1 MDDALLGLVLQRL
14 NDDHVPS
21 EVSDVLFAACGGD
34 DEPPSCS
41 LACAVILASLL
52 FALDQLRHRSARVR
66 ERAKRHQS
74 FVPIQIAVPEEAL
87 FVKESSAKP
96 KSFLPGGFE
105 VRTVNGGA
113 RQQGPAVARGGQ
125 GRAEPAR
132 RGSLDRSRLFSCR
145 QPPSRKTAVRRSWL
159 LGGGQTQRTS
169 PLPLFGRAGLR
180 FGCRP
185 FLRVRHMVC
194 FGHSQVGSFKYS
206 ASPNAGGPRRSS
218 SSRPGCV
225 RTSQPAASARQR
237 ISPSRRP

>member
-1 MDDALLGLVLQRL
+1 VRPLEAKPRFRRYRYT
-14 NDDHVPS
+14 S
-21 EVSDVLFAACGGD
+21 RARK
-34 DEPPSCS
+34 EPVRRSS
-41 LACAVILASLL
+41 G
-52 FALDQLRHRSARVR
+52 SARVTFNR
-66 ERAKRHQS
+66 SVAQVNLCS
-74 FVPIQIAVPEEAL
+74 AAQIAVPEEAL